1 MPTRSALMATKVL
14 TVTEL
19 SVDGTQLPTP
29 ALQGVTITENKLWS
43 ANTGRL
49 EQTGAMAGT
58 IVAVK
63 RKVEIKW
70 PPLSMAQTAIIKGK
84 VSSTTAFHTL
94 SMTDHTGT
102 AITMTVYFGDISYK
116 INSYAAGYQRIE
128 DVSVSAVE
136 Q

>member
-1 MPTRSALMATKVL
+1 MPVTSKLMAAKTL

-19 SVDGTQLPTP
+19 TVDGTQLPTP

-49 EQTGAMAGT
+49 EQTGTMAGT

-70 PPLSMAQTAIIKGK
+70 PPLSMDQAAVIKGI
-84 VSSTTAFHTL
+84 VTSTTAFHTL

-116 INSYAAGYQRIE
+116 INSYSAGFQRIE
-128 DVSVSAVE
+128 DVSVSAIE